1 MCIGVPGQVLAVGE
15 DIHQLAQV
23 EVCGIKRD
31 VNIALIC
38 EGNPADLLGQW
49 VLVHVGFAMSIIDTI
64 AGCGVNALSGLDGLL
79 RRTPTL
85 TPDAYL
91 PYSSRNHWRHGAHA
105 TAHSAVRWCG

>member
-1 MCIGVPGQVLAVGE
+1 MRMIAQRRDLRVWVHFDPALSVGE

-49 VLVHVGFAMSIIDTI
+49 VLVHVGFAMSIIDEDEAKATLD
-64 AGCGVNALSGLDGLL
+64 ALRQMDYDI
-79 RRTPTL
+79 T
-85 TPDAYL
+85 
-91 PYSSRNHWRHGAHA
+91 
-105 TAHSAVRWCG
+105 SA

>member
-38 EGNPADLLGQW
+38 EDSPATLVGQW
-49 VLVHVGFAMSIIDTI
+49 VLVHVGFAMSIIDEDEAKFT
-64 AGCGVNALSGLDGLL
+64 LDAL
-79 RRTPTL
+79 RRMEYDVT
-85 TPDAYL
+85 
-91 PYSSRNHWRHGAHA
+91 
-105 TAHSAVRWCG
+105 SA

>member
-49 VLVHVGFAMSIIDTI
+49 VLVHVGFAMSIIDEDEAKATLD
-64 AGCGVNALSGLDGLL
+64 ALRQMDY
-79 RRTPTL
+79 
-85 TPDAYL
+85 DAYL